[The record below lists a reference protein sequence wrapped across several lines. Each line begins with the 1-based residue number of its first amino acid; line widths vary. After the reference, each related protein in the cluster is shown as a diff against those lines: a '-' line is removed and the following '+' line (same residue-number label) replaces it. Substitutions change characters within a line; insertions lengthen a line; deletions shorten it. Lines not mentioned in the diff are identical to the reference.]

1 MGSTRS
7 GRPLLAASARPK
19 AGILLAGCA
28 IVVAVLGVLFA
39 GQSTADRFDHAVDSP
54 VITWFSG
61 RPHPAELLAFP
72 GTTIPAVAL
81 SVAIAVACLLA
92 GRPNGAVLAVLA
104 VPVAIGLNE
113 ALLKP
118 LVHRTYLGQVV
129 FPSGHTTTIFAL
141 AAVVTVLLLG
151 PKGPATGRLRVV
163 ILAVAYLLAAA
174 VIAGV
179 IGLRFHYFT
188 DTVAGAALGTGTV
201 CGLALLLDLPAVRR
215 WPSRPGSWPDQEPSR
230 RSRPSPS

>member
-1 MGSTRS
+1 MGSPRP
-7 GRPLLAASARPK
+7 GRPLLAAPAGPR
-19 AGILLAGCA
+19 AGILLAGCT

-39 GQSTADRFDHAVDSP
+39 GQSTADGFDHAVDSP

-81 SVAIAVACLLA
+81 SVAIAVACLLV
-92 GRPNGAVLAVLA
+92 GRRNGAVLAVLA

-129 FPSGHTTTIFAL
+129 YPSGHTTTVFAL

-151 PKGPATGRLRVV
+151 PKGPLRVA

-174 VIAGV
+174 VIVGV

-201 CGLALLLDLPAVRR
+201 CGLALVLDRPAVRR
-215 WPSRPGSWPDQEPSR
+215 VVQPALSRGSDPGYR
-230 RSRPSPS
+230 HLRSRP